1 MAEIRLIARLV
12 ANPERIDELR
22 RAAQAML
29 KPTREE
35 PGNRFYELYE
45 STESGRFFFN
55 ELWID
60 QDAFDKHLASPHFKK
75 FEASLQGLLTEPL
88 ELSFL
93 QEIQ

>member
-1 MAEIRLIARLV
+1 MPEIRLIARLV
-12 ANPERIDELR
+12 ANPEKIDELR

-29 KPTREE
+29 KPTHEE
-35 PGNRFYELYE
+35 PGNIFYELYE
-45 STESGRFFFN
+45 GTEGGRFFFN

-75 FEASLQGLLTEPL
+75 FEASLQGLLKQPL

-93 QEIQ
+93 HEIQ

>member
-22 RAAQAML
+22 LAAQAML

-75 FEASLQGLLTEPL
+75 FKASLQGLLTEPL

>member
-75 FEASLQGLLTEPL
+75 FEASLQGLLREPL